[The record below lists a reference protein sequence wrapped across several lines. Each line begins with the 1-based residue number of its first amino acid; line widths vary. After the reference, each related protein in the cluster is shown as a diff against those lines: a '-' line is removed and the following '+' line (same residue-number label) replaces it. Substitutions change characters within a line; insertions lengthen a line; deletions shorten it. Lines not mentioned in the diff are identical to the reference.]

1 MSKVQD
7 IIALSQA
14 GFTKN
19 EIVALL
25 GGFEN
30 ERAPAA
36 GATMSAGEPAFVPEP
51 KLEPAPEPAFV
62 PGPKLEPAPEPAQGQ
77 DEGPRYSNSELM
89 EKMDQMLKYVHS
101 MAIRQSEQPPQPS
114 ADDVTATILGAPRK
128 E

>member
-19 EIVALL
+19 EISVIL
-25 GGFEN
+25 GG
-30 ERAPAA
+30 A
-36 GATMSAGEPAFVPEP
+36 VPEP
-51 KLEPAPEPAFV
+51 DPVQIPTPKPDPALAPKQETEPVHEW
-62 PGPKLEPAPEPAQGQ
+62 
-77 DEGPRYSNSELM
+77 GPRSSDNAELI

-101 MAIRQSEQPPQPS
+101 MAIRQSEQPPQLS
-114 ADDVTATILGAPRK
+114 ADDVVATILGAPGK